1 MSDVSE
7 TCEERSVE
15 AVSGLSAPVEIVV
28 DTWGV
33 PHIYAESADD
43 VFFAQGF
50 NAARDR
56 LFQID
61 LWRRRGLGR
70 LAEAFGPD
78 HLERDRAARLFLYRG
93 DLDAEWASYG
103 TSARATV
110 TRFVE
115 GVNAYLDWLERHP
128 EELPPEFG
136 MLDYRPA
143 RWSPEDVVRIRSHG
157 TAYNLLQEV
166 ARARVTHVGGWES
179 DLVRQS
185 LRPHRQPHLADGLD
199 LDLPDDVLRVY
210 ELATT
215 PVVFTGDSRVPL
227 STELPADN
235 PAKAAAAGATAAAA
249 RDLDGGSNNWVV
261 AGSRTA
267 TGRPILA
274 SDPHRP
280 FATPSLRYFAHLS
293 APGLDVIGAGEPA
306 VPGVTLGHNGHVAF
320 GYTIFPIDTVDLY
333 VYDLDPDDP
342 TRYRYGNG
350 WESMRI
356 ERETAQVRDA
366 HPCQLE
372 LAFTRHG
379 PVIHVDSEHLRAY
392 AVRTTWFEPG
402 TAAYLGSLEYLRAR
416 DGEEFRAALR
426 AWGGPGENHVF
437 ADTAGHVGWQA
448 AGLVPRRT
456 GWDGLLPVPGDGRYE
471 WTGFHAPEELP
482 GLADPPAGFVATANE
497 YNLPPD
503 YPADRQLSYEWSDPA
518 RQRRIVEVLE
528 RPEPH
533 RLEDSMRLQTDWC
546 SVGTREVLALVAG
559 LPPNGDRRLA
569 AALAMLRDW
578 DGVEAPESAAAALY
592 QVWFSRHLLPGFA
605 EAVLPPGV
613 PPLLP
618 TFDQAA
624 VRSALSDPATVW
636 SGEGDG
642 EAERRR
648 DDLLLGTLRAAV
660 ADLEELLGPDPR
672 GWSWGALHRN
682 HQPHPLGFLDPK
694 LDVGP
699 FPAGGSA
706 TTLNAAPY
714 LPGDF
719 VQTIGAS
726 ARVVVDVGEWDN
738 SVFVNT
744 PGQSGDPRSP
754 HYRDLAELW
763 RAGELA
769 PLLYSRAAVER
780 SAKARIRLL
789 PG

>member
-1 MSDVSE
+1 MSDLGE
-7 TCEERSVE
+7 TCEEQLIETVP
-15 AVSGLSAPVEIVV
+15 GLSAPVEIVV

-33 PHIYAESADD
+33 PHIYAENDRD

-61 LWRRRGLGR
+61 LWRRRGLGL
-70 LAEAFGPD
+70 LAGAFGPD
-78 HLERDRAARLFLYRG
+78 HLDRDRAARLFLYRG

-103 TSARATV
+103 ADARMTV
-110 TRFVE
+110 TRFVG

-128 EELPPEFG
+128 EALPPEFG
-136 MLDYRPA
+136 LLDYRPD

-157 TAYNLLQEV
+157 TAYNLLHEV
-166 ARARVTHVGGWES
+166 ARARVTHAGGWES

-185 LRPHRQPHLADGLD
+185 LLPHRQPHLADGMD
-199 LDLPDDVLRVY
+199 LDLPDDVLRVW

-215 PVVFTGDSRVPL
+215 PVVFTGDPRTPL
-227 STELPADN
+227 STE
-235 PAKAAAAGATAAAA
+235 TAAASTG
-249 RDLDGGSNNWVV
+249 DLDGGSNNWVV
-261 AGSRTA
+261 AGTRTA

-306 VPGVTLGHNGHVAF
+306 VPGVTLGHNGRVAF

-333 VYDLDPDDP
+333 VYELDPGDP
-342 TRYRYGNG
+342 TRYRHGDG
-350 WESMRI
+350 WEPMRT
-356 ERETAQVRDA
+356 ERQTVPVRDA
-366 HPCQLE
+366 GPCQLD

-379 PVIHVDSEHLRAY
+379 PVVHVDAERLRAY
-392 AVRTTWFEPG
+392 AVRITWSEPG
-402 TAAYLGSLEYLRAR
+402 TAPYLGSLEYLRAR

-437 ADTAGHVGWQA
+437 ADAGGRVGWQT
-448 AGLVPRRT
+448 AGLAPRRT

-471 WTGFHAPEELP
+471 WTGFHSPEELP
-482 GLADPPAGFVATANE
+482 GSADPATGFVATANE
-497 YNLPPD
+497 YNLPAD

-518 RQRRIVEVLE
+518 RQQRITEVLE

-533 RLEDSMRLQTDWC
+533 RLEDSMRLQNDRR
-546 SVGTREVLALVAG
+546 SVGTRQVLALVAG
-559 LPPNGDRRLA
+559 LRPNGDRRLA
-569 AALAMLRDW
+569 TALAMLRDW

-624 VRSALSDPATVW
+624 VRSALADPATVW
-636 SGEGDG
+636 SDGGDDGGDG
-642 EAERRR
+642 DADRRR

-660 ADLEELLGPDPR
+660 ADLEDLLGPDPR

-682 HQPHPLGFLDPK
+682 HQPHPLGFLDPA

-699 FPAGGSA
+699 FPVGGSG

-714 LPGDF
+714 LPNDF

-726 ARVVVDVGEWDN
+726 ARVVIDVGEWDN

-754 HYRDLAELW
+754 HYRDLAERW
-763 RAGELA
+763 RDGEYV

-780 SAKARIRLL
+780 SAATRIRLL